1 MFLRGLLPVLSLFF
15 AAVPSTL
22 ALGSSCSAP
31 LGAGKAA
38 PGEPYWLQNITHQ
51 GTAPYAGSN
60 YTVFRN
66 VKDYGAVGDGITDDT
81 EAIMCVILLLG
92 SPMHNYG
99 R

>member
-1 MFLRGLLPVLSLFF
+1 MRVQDLCSFSSLLLAL
-15 AAVPSTL
+15 VPSIA

-31 LGAGKAA
+31 LGPGKAS
-38 PGEPYWLQNITHQ
+38 PDEPYWLQNITHQ

-66 VKDYGAVGDGITDDT
+66 VKDYGAVGDGLVDDT
-81 EAIMCVILLLG
+81 EAIKCVILLVG
-92 SPMHNYG
+92 PKFHEYE